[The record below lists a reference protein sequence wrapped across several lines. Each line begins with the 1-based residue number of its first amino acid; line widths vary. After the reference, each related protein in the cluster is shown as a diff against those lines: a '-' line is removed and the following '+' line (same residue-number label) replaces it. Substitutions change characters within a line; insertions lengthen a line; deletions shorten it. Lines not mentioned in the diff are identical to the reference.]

1 MRESSRI
8 SKRKYC
14 HYRKVEEIATET
26 KTIATDAVETV
37 SEKPVN

>member
-1 MRESSRI
+1 V
-8 SKRKYC
+8 RKQNKENTAIATE
-14 HYRKVEEIATET
+14 KVEEIATET